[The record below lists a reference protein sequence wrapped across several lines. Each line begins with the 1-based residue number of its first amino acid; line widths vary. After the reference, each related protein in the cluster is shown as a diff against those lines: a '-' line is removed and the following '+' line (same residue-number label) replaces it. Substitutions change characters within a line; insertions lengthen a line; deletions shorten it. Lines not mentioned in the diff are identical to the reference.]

1 MIVELQRLRA
11 AVVTAKREAL
21 EEAAKVADEAIA
33 FADAHRVDLLL
44 KNRVHRPTAVD
55 IAIAIRALQEKPHG

>member
-1 MIVELQRLRA
+1 MRA
-11 AVVTAKREAL
+11 WHGRREAL

-33 FADAHRVDLLL
+33 FADEHRGDALL

-55 IAIAIRALQEKPHG
+55 ISLAIRALQEPTDGTGKVT